1 MTPALS
7 VLIVTYRSGADID
20 TCLALLK
27 ASRIDRPY
35 EVIVVDNASGD
46 GTAERIAAA
55 CPDLRLIAETKNHGF
70 AGANAI
76 AYAAARGTVRWSA

>member
-7 VLIVTYRSGADID
+7 VLVVTYKSGADVD
-20 TCLALLK
+20 TCLALLA

-55 CPDLRLIAETKNHGF
+55 WPDIRVIAETTNHGF

-76 AYAAARGTVRWSA
+76 AYAAARACLK